1 MSEQPGLLFN
11 SVAEEY
17 DRVRRDYPDELVDA
31 ACEIAGLVPGSHVV
45 EVGCGTGKLTTA
57 LTKRGL
63 RVEAIDPGPDLV
75 RVAQRNVGTSSVQFH
90 VGRFEDVDLPTEA
103 FDAVFSATA
112 FHWVD
117 PDVGWSKAASLLRP
131 DGVLALL
138 THVADF
144 EPALLA
150 AWRQVSPEARSWEP
164 PDGQALL
171 AGAEGR
177 RDNISELWAWFAQR
191 ELGRPEAATLFRD
204 VRLRTLPIEVAE
216 TADEVLALTRTQSSY
231 LRLDADR
238 QMELE
243 SLISETIE
251 QLGGLH
257 RPWLVAALA
266 TARRA

>member
-1 MSEQPGLLFN
+1 MTEQPGLLFN

-17 DRVRRDYPDELVDA
+17 DRVRRDYPAELVDE
-31 ACEIAGLVPGSHVV
+31 ACEIAGLEPGSHVV
-45 EVGCGTGKLTTA
+45 EVGCGTGKLTRA
-57 LTKRGL
+57 LAERGL

-75 RVAQRNVGTSSVQFH
+75 RVAQRNVGTASVQFH
-90 VGRFEDVDLPTEA
+90 VGRFEDVDLPTAA

-117 PDVGWSKAASLLRP
+117 PEVGWAKAAAILRP
-131 DGVLALL
+131 DGVVALL

-164 PDGQALL
+164 PDGQALM
-171 AGAEGR
+171 AGAEER
-177 RDNISELWAWFAQR
+177 RGNISELWAWFAQR
-191 ELGRPEAATLFRD
+191 ELGRPEAARLFRD
-204 VRLRTLPIEVAE
+204 VRLRTVPIEVAE
-216 TADEVLALTRTQSSY
+216 TTDDVLALTRTQSSY

-238 QMELE
+238 RMELE
-243 SLISETIE
+243 SLIAETIE
-251 QLGGLH
+251 RLGGLH